1 MSTPEV
7 AASPLLGQP
16 RLTDEDLARSRD
28 RSRVHHARRH
38 SKRWRLLW
46 LLVGPGILAMLGE
59 NDGPSM
65 IAYAADG
72 AQYGLGFFVP
82 FIPIL
87 FAMAYVC
94 QEMCMRVGAV
104 THRGYGELVLQRY
117 GRVWGWFGA
126 GDLTLTNLVT
136 LVAEFV
142 AIRVGL
148 AYFHLGAGVAVAL
161 GLALVAFTLS
171 GGRYWRWERI
181 VLGLALFNG
190 LFLVAAILVKPHF
203 GAVAGSFD
211 FSPFPGGSFNTLL
224 LLLASTIGATV
235 TPWMIFFQQSA
246 SADKGMTPR
255 DVKHGRYDT
264 AAGAVLAAIF
274 GVGALIAGAALLTH
288 GGSGIQGFAGA
299 GFPEALSHV
308 AGGAVGTVFA
318 LGLIEAGAVAIL
330 TISASTAY
338 AAGECVGVSHSF
350 NSSPRNAGVFYAA
363 NAGVAL
369 LGGGGHPDSG
379 CPSALDRA
387 ERERARHRAAACE
400 PRLHGDARQRQGAD
414 GRLGEQA
421 LDERDRDCRDRVRRT
436 LRSRLRHRL
445 LPASDPSGRLMRAG
459 APTAS
464 DAQPALP
471 GNGARGARPSP
482 DIQEQN
488 LQRQERF
495 EDELIMHL
503 ERDQFVAETSRPVP
517 SAVLST
523 RVKTGLW
530 ALRVFVVFV
539 SLMVIYTFVDQLH

>member
-1 MSTPEV
+1 MASTE
-7 AASPLLGQP
+7 ASASPGLLLP
-16 RLTDEDLARSRD
+16 PLTEEDTIRSWD
-28 RSRVHHARRH
+28 RSRVHHARGH

-65 IAYAADG
+65 IAYASDG

-82 FIPIL
+82 FIPVL
-87 FAMAYVC
+87 FAMAFVC

-104 THRGYGELVLQRY
+104 THRGYGELVLQRF
-117 GRVWGWFGA
+117 GRAWGWFGA

-136 LVAEFV
+136 LVAEFIS
-142 AIRVGL
+142 IRVGL

-161 GLALVAFTLS
+161 GLVLVLFTLS

-190 LFLVAAILVKPHF
+190 LFLLAAILVKPHV
-203 GAVAGSFD
+203 GAIVSSFD

-246 SADKGMTPR
+246 CADKGMTPN

-264 AAGAVLAAIF
+264 AVGAALAAIF

-299 GFPEALSHV
+299 GFPQALGHV
-308 AGGAVGTVFA
+308 AGSAAGGVFA

-350 NSSPRNAGVFYAA
+350 NNSPRNATVFYAA
-363 NAGVAL
+363 NVGVAL
-369 LGGGGHPDSG
+369 LA
-379 CPSALDRA
+379 ALVILI
-387 ERERARHRAAACE
+387 
-400 PRLHGDARQRQGAD
+400 PGAP
-414 GRLGEQA
+414 LLSIA
-421 LDERDRDCRDRVRRT
+421 LNANVLAT
-436 LRSRLRHRL
+436 VL
-445 LPASDPSGRLMRAG
+445 LP
-459 APTAS
+459 
-464 DAQPALP
+464 
-471 GNGARGARPSP
+471 
-482 DIQEQN
+482 
-488 LQRQERF
+488 
-495 EDELIMHL
+495 
-503 ERDQFVAETSRPVP
+503 V
-517 SAVLST
+517 
-523 RVKTGLW
+523 GL
-530 ALRVFVVFV
+530 V
-539 SLMVIYTFVDQLH
+539 LMVMLANDKGLMGPWANKRSTNAIGVAVIAFVGLCGAAYGIDSFLLSIHLIGS

>member
-1 MSTPEV
+1 MSTTEA
-7 AASPLLGQP
+7 AASPG
-16 RLTDEDLARSRD
+16 LTLPPLTGEDTARSED
-28 RSRVHHARRH
+28 RSRVHHARAH
-38 SKRWRLLW
+38 SRRWYLLW

-82 FIPIL
+82 FIPVL
-87 FAMAYVC
+87 FAMAFVC

-142 AIRVGL
+142 SIRVGL

-161 GLALVAFTLS
+161 GLALVLFTLS
-171 GGRYWRWERI
+171 RGRYWRWERI

-190 LFLVAAILVKPHF
+190 LFLLAAILVKPSV
-203 GAVAGSFD
+203 GAIASSFD

-255 DVKHGRYDT
+255 DIQHGRYDT

-288 GGSGIQGFAGA
+288 NGSAIQGFAPGA
-299 GFPEALSHV
+299 GFPEALDRV
-308 AGGAVGTVFA
+308 AGSSVGTVFA

-338 AAGECVGVSHSF
+338 AAGECIGVSHSF
-350 NSSPRNAGVFYAA
+350 NTSPRNAAVFYAA
-363 NAGVAL
+363 NIGVAL
-369 LGGGGHPDSG
+369 L
-379 CPSALDRA
+379 
-387 ERERARHRAAACE
+387 AAAVILI
-400 PRLHGDARQRQGAD
+400 PGAP
-414 GRLGEQA
+414 LLSIVLNA
-421 LDERDRDCRDRVRRT
+421 NVLATV
-436 LRSRLRHRL
+436 L
-445 LPASDPSGRLMRAG
+445 LP
-459 APTAS
+459 
-464 DAQPALP
+464 
-471 GNGARGARPSP
+471 
-482 DIQEQN
+482 
-488 LQRQERF
+488 
-495 EDELIMHL
+495 
-503 ERDQFVAETSRPVP
+503 
-517 SAVLST
+517 
-523 RVKTGLW
+523 
-530 ALRVFVVFV
+530 V
-539 SLMVIYTFVDQLH
+539 SLVFMVMLANDKGLMGRWTNKRSTNAIGITVIAFVGLCGAAYGIDSFLLATHLIGS